1 MANANS
7 WRGPEVDYRRE
18 ALHVF
23 SASEIT
29 EIDRGL
35 RHLRSLG
42 ELDFPEINPDTFPLD
57 AVGDFMRGLRDQLR
71 DGRGFILLR
80 GIPRAEYSA
89 DDMARI
95 YFGLG
100 SHLGIPMVQSHLG
113 DLLGHVID
121 VSDVEPKSRGYR
133 KGGGQEMHV
142 DSTDVCDIVG
152 LMCLRSARS
161 GGLSR
166 ISSALAVWE
175 AILADRPDLA
185 EVLQRGFYFRRG
197 EADGAQA
204 KRWQSTER
212 VAAFAESGGRVSCYF
227 VGSYPRRAAAAGGKP
242 LSAIEKEAIEEVE
255 RLAASEAFYLD
266 MSFAEGDIQFL
277 NNRIIFHG
285 RTDYEDDRAFSRR
298 RHLLRLWLRVPSWPS
313 LPPRQIFNTEA
324 EQQLWSRNRRPRG
337 EFPSIHLRD
346 IAAQIDAPDAQ

>member
-1 MANANS
+1 MTDAS
-7 WRGPEVDYRRE
+7 IWKGPDVDYRRE

-23 SASEIT
+23 SANEVA

-35 RHLRSLG
+35 QQLRSRG
-42 ELDFPEINPDTFPLD
+42 ELDFPDINPSTFPLG
-57 AVGDFMRGLRDQLR
+57 AVGEFMRGLRDRLQ
-71 DGRGFILLR
+71 DGHGFVLLR
-80 GIPRAEYSA
+80 GIPRAQYSA

-100 SHLGIPMVQSHLG
+100 SYLGTPMVQSHLG

-121 VSDVEPKSRGYR
+121 VSDIEPKSRGYR

-142 DSTDVCDIVG
+142 DSTDLCDVVG

-175 AILADRPDLA
+175 TILANRPDLA
-185 EVLQRGFYFRRG
+185 EVLRRGFYFRRG

-204 KRWQSTER
+204 KRWQSTAR
-212 VAAFAESGGRVSCYF
+212 IPAFAEAGGRVSCYF
-227 VGSYPRRAAAAGGKP
+227 VGAYPRRAATLGGQP
-242 LSAIEKEAIEEVE
+242 LTPIEKEAIEEVE

-277 NNRIIFHG
+277 NNRTIFHG
-285 RTDYEDDRAFSRR
+285 RTDYEDDKALANR
-298 RHLLRLWLRVPSWPS
+298 RHLLRLWLRVPSWPPLS
-313 LPPRQIFNTEA
+313 PEQIFNTED
-324 EQQLWSRNRRPRG
+324 EQRLWFGNRRSQS
-337 EFPSIHLRD
+337 EFPSVHLRGVT
-346 IAAQIDAPDAQ
+346 AGAGLGQ